1 MIIFLASVGFGLV
14 TASVLAIAAVGF
26 TLQFA
31 VTDVLNLAYGAVM
44 IAGAF
49 LAYLLNSHGVN
60 VWISLVVAVAAC
72 AAGSVLLNAF
82 VYAPFQRRGTAPITM
97 VIVSLGMT
105 LIIEFG
111 VQALE
116 GGTSVSY
123 AMSQGP
129 SVSAD
134 GFTLTAV
141 QFVVIGLSLLVM
153 AGTHV
158 LLRYTRLGKAMR
170 ATAANRTLARNCG
183 IRTGRVITA
192 TWAITGGLCGL
203 AGVIFAMDAGSFD
216 ATSTDLFLVLI
227 LAATFLGG
235 PGQAYGA
242 MLGAVIIGLATEV
255 SAAYITPSY
264 KYVIAFAALLV
275 MLGVRPAG
283 LLGKA
288 AAMNS
293 YYLINLLIYAAVDA
307 MACLGLS
314 QQFGV
319 AGVTNFGFII
329 FQAAGG
335 YAAAILASPSD
346 SANGGFQSYIGR
358 LEPAVPAPVDR
369 RGGRRR
375 AYRAAV
381 HVPRRASA
389 ARRLRRRRPA
399 GHRGAAEPARDQLP
413 AAAQRGRRALADP
426 AAAPGRVQPAVVGLR
441 VGASR
446 RSRSSLC
453 ALVYLFVRRITES
466 PYGRSAARHAGQR
479 HRRRLARQEPAVAAH
494 RDAGHRRRHRRPVR
508 RHPGL
513 LHHHLVACRL
523 GLRRDRRAVRGGD
536 HRRGGQPPRR
546 GARRHP
552 RPGRLRGGHPATSPP
567 PTACHRT

>member
-1 MIIFLASVGFGLV
+1 MSVFLASAGFGLV

-26 TLQFA
+26 TLQFG

-44 IAGAF
+44 VAGAF
-49 LAYLLNSHGVN
+49 LANLLNSQGVN
-60 VWISLVVAVAAC
+60 VWIGLVVAVAAC
-72 AAGSVLLNAF
+72 AIGSVLLNVG

-111 VQALE
+111 VQAIA

-123 AMSQGP
+123 RMSQGP

-141 QFVVIGLSLLVM
+141 QFAVIGLSLLVM

-183 IRTGRVITA
+183 IRAGRVITA
-192 TWAITGGLCGL
+192 TWAITGALCGL
-203 AGVIFAMDAGSFD
+203 AGVVFAMDAGSFD

-242 MLGAVIIGLATEV
+242 MLGAVVIGLATEI

-288 AAMNS
+288 A
-293 YYLINLLIYAAVDA
+293 
-307 MACLGLS
+307 G
-314 QQFGV
+314 
-319 AGVTNFGFII
+319 
-329 FQAAGG
+329 
-335 YAAAILASPSD
+335 
-346 SANGGFQSYIGR
+346 
-358 LEPAVPAPVDR
+358 
-369 RGGRRR
+369 
-375 AYRAAV
+375 
-381 HVPRRASA
+381 
-389 ARRLRRRRPA
+389 
-399 GHRGAAEPARDQLP
+399 
-413 AAAQRGRRALADP
+413 
-426 AAAPGRVQPAVVGLR
+426 
-441 VGASR
+441 
-446 RSRSSLC
+446 
-453 ALVYLFVRRITES
+453 
-466 PYGRSAARHAGQR
+466 
-479 HRRRLARQEPAVAAH
+479 
-494 RDAGHRRRHRRPVR
+494 
-508 RHPGL
+508 
-513 LHHHLVACRL
+513 
-523 GLRRDRRAVRGGD
+523 
-536 HRRGGQPPRR
+536 
-546 GARRHP
+546 
-552 RPGRLRGGHPATSPP
+552 
-567 PTACHRT
+567 